1 MGNRLGNNWVVK
13 ALRLVKPEQ
22 VKLGSV
28 KLGPVKLGP
37 VKFRHVKSGVKS
49 MT

>member
-1 MGNRLGNNWVVK
+1 M
-13 ALRLVKPEQ
+13 ALRLSKPEQ
-22 VKLGSV
+22 FKLGPV
-28 KLGPVKLGP
+28 KLGPVKFGP

>member
-1 MGNRLGNNWVVK
+1 M
-13 ALRLVKPEQ
+13 ALRLSKPEQ
-22 VKLGSV
+22 F

>member
-1 MGNRLGNNWVVK
+1 M
-13 ALRLVKPEQ
+13 ALRLSKPEQ
-22 VKLGSV
+22 FKF
-28 KLGPVKLGP
+28 GPVKFGPVKFGP